1 LFLSA
6 NHTLCKDF
14 ATSPAQ
20 NFPSKKIIMK
30 KHYLSVALMIVLG
43 HFTSHAQVRPGVIGG
58 ANIASYSETVTT
70 GTGFGSASTSY
81 SSSAIFA
88 YHIGGLLDI
97 PIDDHF
103 LIQPQLLFSLK
114 GGENQSDLKLLIHQI
129 EIPVL
134 VEYKFKLGIGELYG
148 GLGPHFGIGLGVKE
162 TQNGESQ
169 SLTFGPGADQ
179 IKRIDVGGTF
189 TAGYLFDNGFFGALK
204 VSPSFT
210 NEVNADG
217 NLHLFNFGISVGY
230 LWP

>member
-1 LFLSA
+1 LFLSC
-6 NHTLCKDF
+6 HRIPCKGF
-14 ATSPAQ
+14 ADDSGT
-20 NFPSKKIIMK
+20 NFFLEKTIMK
-30 KHYLSVALMIVLG
+30 KLYLSVALMSALG
-43 HFTSHAQVRPGVIGG
+43 HLTTIAQVRPGVIGG

-70 GTGFGSASTSY
+70 GTGFGATSTSY

-114 GGENQSDLKLLIHQI
+114 GGENQNDLKLLIHQI

-134 VEYKFKLGIGELYG
+134 VEYKFQLGIGQIYG
-148 GLGPHFGIGLGVKE
+148 GLGPHFGIGLGVKGK
-162 TQNGESQ
+162 QNGVTE
-169 SLTFGPGADQ
+169 SLTFGSGADQ
-179 IKRIDVGGTF
+179 FKRVDVGATF